1 VAERTWEA
9 RELQLLEAIAE
20 SEREHDENVGNA
32 ALAERTGLPDEEVE
46 WGLKALHEADP
57 PFITGIEAG
66 GLSELLG
73 IRLRE
78 RGRRVVGQWPTENAA
93 EALIALIREREEDES
108 DPVEKTR
115 LARFAEA
122 VGNVGRETATQLVI
136 AAAKQAAGF

>member
-66 GLSELLG
+66 ACLNCSASACGSEDG
-73 IRLRE
+73 AWWVS
-78 RGRRVVGQWPTENAA
+78 GRPR
-93 EALIALIREREEDES
+93 
-108 DPVEKTR
+108 
-115 LARFAEA
+115 
-122 VGNVGRETATQLVI
+122 TQ
-136 AAAKQAAGF
+136 QRR